1 MLDFDWNQMRT
12 SIPAQTRVT
21 AGQVKIASAPIQ
33 QKRKHNLARYG
44 RSVMTLTFLIIA
56 SSLLTSFAL
65 HTVATS
71 TSYKVQLA
79 KLECANQLERNSRLQ
94 MALDDLV
101 ANQNSA
107 QKLGLSEFSTPERIS
122 IGGK

>member
-21 AGQVKIASAPIQ
+21 SGLVTIASAPTK
-33 QKRKHNLARYG
+33 QKRKHLLARHG
-44 RSVMTLTFLIIA
+44 RTAMTLTFLVIA
-56 SSLLTSFAL
+56 SSLLTNFAL
-65 HTVATS
+65 HTIATS
-71 TSYKVQLA
+71 ISYKVQLA
-79 KLECANQLERNSRLQ
+79 KLEYAKQLERNSRLQ

-107 QKLGLSEFSTPERIS
+107 QKLGLTEFSTPEHIL
-122 IGGK
+122 IGVK

>member
-33 QKRKHNLARYG
+33 QRRKHILARYG

>member
-21 AGQVKIASAPIQ
+21 SGLVTIASAPTK
-33 QKRKHNLARYG
+33 QKRKHLLARHG
-44 RSVMTLTFLIIA
+44 RTAMTLTFLVIA
-56 SSLLTSFAL
+56 SSLLTNFAL
-65 HTVATS
+65 HTIATS
-71 TSYKVQLA
+71 ISYKVQLA
-79 KLECANQLERNSRLQ
+79 KLEYAKQLERNSRLQ

-107 QKLGLSEFSTPERIS
+107 QKLGLTEFSTPERIS
-122 IGGK
+122 IGVK

>member
-21 AGQVKIASAPIQ
+21 SGQVTIASAHTK
-33 QKRKHNLARYG
+33 QKRKHLLARYG
-44 RSVMTLTFLIIA
+44 RTAMTLTFLVIA
-56 SSLLTSFAL
+56 SSLLTNFAL
-65 HTVATS
+65 HTIATS
-71 TSYKVQLA
+71 ISYKVQLA
-79 KLECANQLERNSRLQ
+79 KLEYAKQLERNSRLQ

-107 QKLGLSEFSTPERIS
+107 HKLGLTEFSTPERIS
-122 IGGK
+122 IGVK

>member
-21 AGQVKIASAPIQ
+21 SGQVTIASAPSK
-33 QKRKHNLARYG
+33 QKRKHHLARYG
-44 RSVMTLTFLIIA
+44 RTAMTMTILVIA
-56 SSLLTSFAL
+56 SSLLTNFAL
-65 HTVATS
+65 HTIATS
-71 TSYKVQLA
+71 ISYKVQLA
-79 KLECANQLERNSRLQ
+79 KLEYAKQLERNSRLQ

-107 QKLGLSEFSTPERIS
+107 QKLGLTEFSTPERIS
-122 IGGK
+122 IGVK

>member
-1 MLDFDWNQMRT
+1 
-12 SIPAQTRVT
+12 
-21 AGQVKIASAPIQ
+21 
-33 QKRKHNLARYG
+33 
-44 RSVMTLTFLIIA
+44 MTLTFLIIA

>member
-21 AGQVKIASAPIQ
+21 SGQVTIASAHTK
-33 QKRKHNLARYG
+33 QKRKHLLARYG
-44 RSVMTLTFLIIA
+44 RTAMTLTFLVIA
-56 SSLLTSFAL
+56 SSLLTNFAL
-65 HTVATS
+65 HTIATS
-71 TSYKVQLA
+71 ISYKVQLA
-79 KLECANQLERNSRLQ
+79 KLEYAKQLERNSRLQ

-107 QKLGLSEFSTPERIS
+107 QELGLTVFSTPERIS
-122 IGGK
+122 IGVK